1 MKTGIHGS
9 GTLDSRQNTKIYSL
23 RGTITEQYYC
33 TQRGRGVRWGEPQE
47 KKKKKNREIDKLA
60 PIYSLSLYDN
70 KKDRTKIGRS
80 KEVVCNCVKNNL
92 KRKET
97 FLDIHYSFASW
108 LSQVSEWVSV
118 CVCVCVEI
126 CSRVKFK
133 LKRERRKEFEEVQ
146 FYSAIDSFLLPFP
159 SSFDLFL
166 Q

>member
-118 CVCVCVEI
+118 CVFVLYLCISASNLNADDEKKWVI
-126 CSRVKFK
+126 I
-133 LKRERRKEFEEVQ
+133 EEV
-146 FYSAIDSFLLPFP
+146 
-159 SSFDLFL
+159 SSLSRSIYITIVCCSL
-166 Q
+166 YL